1 MLKFIELVI
10 GLIAFLVLMLLLT
23 DFIKKIARMTV
34 KSEAAD
40 SPKVVYVPTEE
51 RGVKMVRGR
60 SPFVEQSYR
69 DQISLSLADVVDDEE
84 EDLTRD
90 YMERCNA
97 TSMAPD
103 EDSPYV
109 QNIRD
114 YSTFKRSLDTGRVE
128 EKDKRLIQSEIEKVV
143 GTEFEK
149 YYRKELD
156 RLVLVLSQEGSM
168 PSEEETPADND
179 EVVSDEFDLGL
190 EKSRVI

>member
-1 MLKFIELVI
+1 MLKFIEIVI

-69 DQISLSLADVVDDEE
+69 DQISLSLADVFDDEE
-84 EDLTRD
+84 DDLTRD

-103 EDSPYV
+103 EDSPFV
-109 QNIRD
+109 QNVRD
-114 YSTFKRSLDTGRVE
+114 YEVFKKGLETGQVE
-128 EKDKRLIQSEIEKVV
+128 EKDKRLVQSEIEKVM
-143 GTEFEK
+143 GTEFAK
-149 YYRKELD
+149 YYRQEIE
-156 RLVLVLSQEGSM
+156 RLSKLLAGVEG
-168 PSEEETPADND
+168 ETTLKSTD
-179 EVVSDEFDLGL
+179 ESSTIDSGGF
-190 EKSRVI
+190 VIEGVTVIK